1 MGGSFGPL
9 FGVTTFGQ
17 SHGGGMGVVI
27 DGCPPNHK
35 KTSEFKIPNEFVP
48 PPSVAMAAGDKIKP
62 RLADNKEMRKSFI
75 APFRLWLIFGQT
87 SETKA
92 RKLLTRN
99 PRLVM
104 ETLVQR
110 ASRKSA

>member
-1 MGGSFGPL
+1 MSESATHDAIEAVAHDSYGRLASL
-9 FGVTTFGQ
+9 
-17 SHGGGMGVVI
+17 
-27 DGCPPNHK
+27 NHK
-35 KTSEFKIPNEFVP
+35 KTSEFKIPEEFVP

-110 ASRKSA
+110 ASR